1 MRKIHEGVTA
11 KGRYQLCVAAAD
23 GELVVFMSSRFNN
36 DAQSRY
42 SPIEGEALMGYWAC
56 CKTDYFIYSCDKLY
70 IGLDHKP
77 QLAFFRKVDPK
88 PLEHI
93 VNKRLRKYV
102 SQINAIWFTLF
113 HISGTKISYGAGGL
127 NFIVV
132 ELVMIK
138 EKVLNV
144 QGSQTE

>member
-77 QLAFFRKVDPK
+77 LLAFFQESGPK
-88 PLEHI
+88 TVGTHCEQTSKKICFSNQCYLVHI
-93 VNKRLRKYV
+93 
-102 SQINAIWFTLF
+102 
-113 HISGTKISYGAGGL
+113 ISHFRYK
-127 NFIVV
+127 NF
-132 ELVMIK
+132 LWGR
-138 EKVLNV
+138 
-144 QGSQTE
+144 GS